1 MALKALDIFKL
12 TPKKNCKDCGFPTCM
27 AFCMKVA
34 SGAVEV
40 EKCPHMSDEALAKLS
55 EATAPLMRGVKVGNG
70 TSEYE
75 LGSETVLFRHEK
87 TLVNRNR
94 YAVAFNDA
102 MTNEDID
109 LKIANIKAVNY
120 IRIGEEMKAEMVV
133 LEYRDNKEGFINL
146 VNRVNESTL
155 DVTHIIVCE
164 DVEVAKEAIAILK
177 DKKPVVYGA
186 NKENYQGMVELVK
199 DLKLA
204 LGVKAANLEELYAT
218 IEAIQ
223 GLGYRELILD
233 VTGENIKDTFTNAVQ
248 VRRIAL
254 KEQDRTFGYP
264 SIVFANKLSNND
276 PQMEVALSSMF
287 TVKYGSIIVIDDI
300 VKEQDRTFGY
310 PSIVFANKLSN
321 NDPQMEVA
329 LSSMFTVKYGSI
341 IVIDDIDYSKALP
354 LFALRQNIYTDPQR
368 PMRVEPKV
376 YPMNNA
382 DDNAPVMVTV
392 DFALTYFIVSG
403 DIERSKVPAYLAI
416 PDAGGYSVLTAWSAG
431 KFSGSSIANFI
442 KESKIEEMTKNRDL
456 IIPGK
461 VAPDAG
467 GYSVLTAWSAGKF
480 SGSSI
485 ANFIKESKI
494 EEMTKNRDLI
504 IPGKVAVL
512 KGDIEDALPGWNV
525 IIGTEESMEIPKFL
539 KEYKE
544 QHDKSVANA

>member
-27 AFCMKVA
+27 AFSMKVA

-40 EKCPHMSDEALAKLS
+40 SKCPHMSDDAIAKLS
-55 EATAPLMRGVKVGNG
+55 EATAPLMRALKVGSG

-75 LGSETVLFRHEK
+75 LGAETVLFRHEK

-94 YAVAFNDA
+94 YAVAFDDS
-102 MTNEDID
+102 MTNEQID
-109 LKIANIKAVNY
+109 FKIANIKAVNY
-120 IRIGEEMKAEMVV
+120 IRIGEEMKAEMIV
-133 LEYRDNKEGFINL
+133 LEYRDNKE
-146 VNRVNESTL
+146 
-155 DVTHIIVCE
+155 
-164 DVEVAKEAIAILK
+164 
-177 DKKPVVYGA
+177 
-186 NKENYQGMVELVK
+186 NYKGMVELVK

-287 TVKYGSIIVIDDI
+287 TI
-300 VKEQDRTFGY
+300 
-310 PSIVFANKLSN
+310 
-321 NDPQMEVA
+321 
-329 LSSMFTVKYGSI
+329 KYGSI

-376 YPMNNA
+376 YSMNNA
-382 DDNAPVMVTV
+382 DENSPVMVTV

-403 DIERSKVPAYLAI
+403 DIERSKVPVYLAI

-431 KFSGSSIANFI
+431 KFSGSSIAKFI
-442 KESKIEEMTKNRDL
+442 KESKIEDMTKNRDL

-461 VAPDAG
+461 A
-467 GYSVLTAWSAGKF
+467 
-480 SGSSI
+480 
-485 ANFIKESKI
+485 
-494 EEMTKNRDLI
+494 
-504 IPGKVAVL
+504 AVL
-512 KGDIEDALPGWNV
+512 KGDIEDNLPGWNV

-539 KEYKE
+539 KEYKAKQDE
-544 QHDKSVANA
+544 AVANA